1 MKMES
6 PRQFFFGICWEMAG
20 AVDFFSYEW
29 WVHFFGIQR
38 SQKQMQL
45 SGSIW
50 MNMDE
55 YGSTDAY
62 NLSSNQP
69 NADAY
74 SMS

>member
-1 MKMES
+1 
-6 PRQFFFGICWEMAG
+6 MAG
-20 AVDFFSYEW
+20 PWIFFPTNDGW
-29 WVHFFGIQR
+29 HFFGIQR

-50 MNMDE
+50 MNMDQQML
-55 YGSTDAY
+55 TTC
-62 NLSSNQP
+62 LPNQP